1 MDQQEFQLKT
11 VAALARIETTLQA
24 TARLVHKHEE
34 EIDRLTLESEV
45 AKRLGKRGGRWAG
58 LTALGVGV
66 LEMMR
71 RIYA

>member
-11 VAALARIETTLQA
+11 VAALSRIETTLQA

-66 LEMMR
+66 LEMVR